1 MSDLTSVSFKI
12 SYDLRYKLME
22 EARVYQKN
30 NTEIFIKILEKH
42 FNEDKSDN
50 SIALSKAVEDP
61 DQNKYIELFEDL
73 ASERDMWKEECELAE
88 NKLEQLEIAL
98 EALKKKDSTLR
109 IEETSLTKAHN
120 ELQFKFSELQE
131 TTVKLKDRI
140 RKYETPAV
148 IRVYNYAING
158 SIMAPYVKDV
168 PDALNILAEDFIK
181 NHLTNNTNETQFQSI

>member
-12 SYDLRYKLME
+12 PYDLKIKLTE
-22 EARVYQKN
+22 EARDNQKN
-30 NTEIFIKILEKH
+30 FTEIFIKILEKY
-42 FNEDKSDN
+42 FYDDQSGN
-50 SIALSKAVEDP
+50 SIDLQKAIEDP
-61 DQNKYIELFEDL
+61 EKNKYIELFEDL
-73 ASERDMWKEECELAE
+73 ASERDMWKEECEIAE
-88 NKLEQLEIAL
+88 NKLEQLQIAL

-158 SIMAPYVKDV
+158 SIMAPYISDV
-168 PDALNILAEDFIK
+168 PDVVNILAEEIIK
-181 NHLTNNTNETQFQSI
+181 NHLTNNTNETQF